1 MPDSDGGATT
11 PGGAAHHLC
20 WSCREETS
28 QGPFCT
34 HCVKIQ
40 PVEQMGDYFALF
52 GLSRRYVVD
61 DAALK
66 DRFLELSRKFHPDFY
81 TGKSEPEREL
91 ARDNS
96 AYLNTAFRTLAD
108 PVKRAEY
115 LLACQA
121 HGYRVNLVPP
131 QELFE
136 EILTAGELLESTALT
151 DDEETILRA
160 TGQTFAAR
168 RTERIESLAGLFE
181 RLLNGDE
188 TAKNEI
194 EDALSEIKYL
204 RTIGGRIEQHLGAT
218 L

>member
-1 MPDSDGGATT
+1 MPNPESGAMTLNGT
-11 PGGAAHHLC
+11 ARHLC
-20 WSCREETS
+20 WSCREETGR
-28 QGPFCT
+28 GPFCT

-52 GLSRRYVVD
+52 GLPRRYKVD

-66 DRFLELSRKFHPDFY
+66 DKFWELSRKFHPDFY
-81 TGKSEPEREL
+81 AGQSEPERDL

-96 AYLNTAFRTLAD
+96 AYLNAAFRTLAD

-121 HGYRVNLVPP
+121 RGYRVNLVPP

-151 DDEETILRA
+151 DDEETTLRA

-168 RTERIESLAGLFE
+168 RAERIESLAGLFD

-188 TAKNEI
+188 AAKTEI
-194 EDALSEIKYL
+194 EDTLNEIKYL
-204 RTIGGRIEQHLGAT
+204 RTIGERIRQRLGAT
-218 L
+218 V